1 MTSDEIASLIP
12 ALACLPARFRPF
24 FPREK
29 VFSYLQKYVVGL
41 LSDMKRKSIEPMALA
56 ADVPV
61 RTFQEFLSFFDW
73 DGQRVSEEL
82 VRQVAEEND
91 MEHAIGV
98 FDASAH
104 VKQGTKT
111 PGVQRQWCGEVGKK
125 ENCVIGHHLLYTD
138 NHPTNPFSCV
148 LTSDLYLPKSW
159 AEDRRR
165 CRAAGI
171 PDDLEYRPGWRILID
186 QLARVIAN
194 RVRLE
199 YVTFDEEFGSV
210 VELWFELDRLGQ
222 RAIGE
227 VKPNFYGWVTLP
239 KYQSGRSEYAP
250 HRVDDLVAHSPAF
263 YGQPWQTVTIKN
275 TTRGPAVW
283 QIKYAPM
290 YLPIRQDH
298 HVPVPTDRT
307 YWLIAARQPDTG
319 EVKYFVSNAPLST
332 PVLELL
338 RVAFSRWHVEKW
350 FERAKQEAGL
360 GAFEVRIYQSLMRHW
375 LICRIAMF
383 FLARETRRLRKKKSA
398 DHAGAG
404 SGGGKYIDGAIVE
417 SLLANVEVHGGA
429 CGVLAMAK

>member
-1 MTSDEIASLIP
+1 MTNNEIASLVP
-12 ALACLPARFRPF
+12 ALAGLLAKFRPY

-29 VFSYLQKYVVGL
+29 VFSYLEKYIVGL
-41 LSDMKRKSIEPMALA
+41 LSDLKRKSIEPMALA
-56 ADVPV
+56 AGVPV
-61 RTFQEFLSFFDW
+61 RTLQEFLSFFDW
-73 DGQRVSEEL
+73 DDARVSNEL
-82 VRQVAEEND
+82 IRQVAEEHD

-98 FDASAH
+98 FDGSGH

-148 LTSDLYLPKSW
+148 LASDLYLPKSW
-159 AEDRRR
+159 ADDRER

-171 PDDLEYRPGWRILID
+171 PDDLDYRPGWRILID

-194 RVRLE
+194 RVRLS

-210 VELWFELDRLGQ
+210 PELWFELDRLGQ

-227 VKPNFYGWVTLP
+227 VKPNFYGWVTPP
-239 KYQSGRSEYAP
+239 KYQSGRSEYAS

-263 YGQPWQTVTIKN
+263 YGQSWQPVTIKD

-290 YLPIRQDH
+290 YLVVQKDH
-298 HVPVPTDRT
+298 EVSVPTERT
-307 YWLIAARQPDTG
+307 YWLIVARQPATG

-338 RVAFSRWHVEKW
+338 RVAFSRWRVEQW
-350 FERAKQEAGL
+350 FGRAKQEIGL
-360 GAFEVRIYQSLMRHW
+360 GAFEVRTYKSLMRHW
-375 LICRIAMF
+375 LISRLAMF
-383 FLARETRRLRKKKSA
+383 FLARETRRLRGKKSA
-398 DHAGAG
+398 DHVGAG
-404 SGGGKYIDGAIVE
+404 GRGGQHVDGAVVE
-417 SLLANVEVHGGA
+417 TLLAAVAVPTGTS
-429 CGVLAMAK
+429 GVLAMA